1 LSAPQPIAANAPE
14 GWRTPRRYRAQAAFT
29 MVEIA
34 LSLAIIGFALLAVI
48 GALPIGL
55 QVQRENRE
63 ETIINQDANV
73 WLSAIRN
80 GARGYDDLTNY
91 VDAITNFWTRFDAN
105 GRSSGRDGYDRTN
118 SDIQSITSPPSLPL
132 NRGSNIVGL
141 LSTPKYAYH
150 DVANRIIARSN
161 YVVAYVRA
169 MSGAATE
176 KFPQDNANVRDL
188 SFRYRM
194 ISEVVPFANWDPSWV
209 TFNNNSN
216 YWRVAANTYTNLHD
230 IRLLF
235 RWPLQPGGKTGN
247 GRQAF
252 RTQASGQVTNE
263 FGPLYFFNPRTY
275 VRYQ

>member
-1 LSAPQPIAANAPE
+1 
-14 GWRTPRRYRAQAAFT
+14 

-34 LSLAIIGFALLAVI
+34 LSLAIIGFALVAII
-48 GALPIGL
+48 GVLPIGL

-73 WLSAIRN
+73 WLSAIRS

-91 VDAITNFWTRFDAN
+91 VDAITNVVTLFNPNGTIVPSWPRRFGYTYTQCTEDNTLVSPAN
-105 GRSSGRDGYDRTN
+105 VITNGYR
-118 SDIQSITSPPSLPL
+118 II
-132 NRGSNIVGL
+132 GL
-141 LSTPKYAYH
+141 LGTPKYEYH
-150 DVANRIIARSN
+150 DVTRQIISRSN
-161 YVVAYVRA
+161 YVTAYVRA

-176 KFPQDNANVRDL
+176 KFPQDNASVRDL
-188 SFRYRM
+188 AFRYRM

-209 TFNNNSN
+209 VSSNNAN
-216 YWRVAANTYTNLHD
+216 YWLVAANTYTNLHD

-235 RWPLQPGGKTGN
+235 RWPLLPNGKTGN

-252 RTQASGQVTNE
+252 RTQASGQLVNE
-263 FGPLYFFNPRTY
+263 FGPLYFFNSRTY